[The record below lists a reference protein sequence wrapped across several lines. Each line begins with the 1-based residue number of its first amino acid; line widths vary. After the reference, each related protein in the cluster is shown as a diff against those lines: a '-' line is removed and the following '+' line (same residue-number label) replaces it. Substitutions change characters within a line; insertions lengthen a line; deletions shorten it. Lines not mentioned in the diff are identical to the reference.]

1 MSRPRRSNGAG
12 PDSRPGEMPD
22 SRQRE
27 APDSRR
33 GAAIG
38 LLVVL
43 LLIVGGIVLAHVL
56 RKSAQL
62 QDCVLSG
69 RTNCAPIDVDSG
81 R

>member
-1 MSRPRRSNGAG
+1 MSPPEPSEG
-12 PDSRPGEMPD
+12 D
-22 SRQRE
+22 

-33 GAAIG
+33 RAAIG

-43 LLIVGGIVLAHVL
+43 LLVVAGLFLAHVL

-62 QDCVLSG
+62 QDCVMSG
-69 RTNCAPIDVDSG
+69 RTNCEPIDADSA